1 MITFGDIESRETRH
15 GYIEI
20 LEGAG
25 LVLFM
30 LVHLTWTISSSSGV
44 TFIL

>member
-1 MITFGDIESRETRH
+1 MITLGDNESRETRR

-30 LVHLTWTISSSSGV
+30 LVHLTWTISTSSGV
-44 TFIL
+44 AFIL